1 MIRSL
6 GQYALNSPNNILDA
20 THNKTEARPRR
31 CVVLPTRG
39 RKILVGLKAALEGA
53 VIQLQLRFIASLLNW
68 TTRDSFILG
77 RGVVRSGL
85 V

>member
-1 MIRSL
+1 M
-6 GQYALNSPNNILDA
+6 
-20 THNKTEARPRR
+20 
-31 CVVLPTRG
+31 
-39 RKILVGLKAALEGA
+39 VGLKAALEGA